1 MKFKNIIF
9 ENSESDWGYKKSYVK
24 VFKLLLM
31 KGFNPNNINGIY
43 LFLKKE
49 LSFKSEESSRI
60 ALLYQKNYD
69 PDGNYENLTPE
80 TWVIPQTTNVSERL
94 MALSSYF
101 DVTPLIFKPESGSNL
116 GDRYV
121 PLIDMCFRNYLIDG
135 VIITEVD
142 NLNSEAHDTILY
154 KLEQEGWDYF
164 DDRFL
169 EKYMEVDN
177 RKLEYN
183 IREIVLDEYKNY
195 LSKEGFLR
203 ESSKEGLLENIGL
216 IDEYLDHKDTLE
228 ELLKEIKP
236 IEDENIIIQS
246 KIDKLEV
253 ERNNVEI
260 EIERLTDT
268 IDYDEDDEYHGTY
281 RGDVDELEELLN
293 KIEYKIYYY
302 NNELSEN
309 ETILNKLNSELE
321 YAQTD
326 LEAFEGDNL
335 KELYLERRMEELIDE
350 YENDILQYIY
360 DAGLT
365 VDEAIDDR
373 LVYIDEETA
382 IREAIYFDGP
392 LAHIDYEGSGYE
404 LDQFGYNDVDY
415 VVLIDT
421 YKGRRSNDC

>member
-9 ENSESDWGYKKSYVK
+9 ENSESDWGYKKSYIK
-24 VFKLLLM
+24 LFKLLLM
-31 KGFNPNNINGIY
+31 KGFNPNNINGVY

-80 TWVIPQTTNVSERL
+80 TWVIPQATNVSERL

-135 VIITEVD
+135 AIITEVD

-164 DDRFL
+164 DDHFL
-169 EKYMEVDN
+169 EKYLEVDN

-183 IREIVLDEYKNY
+183 VREIVLDEYKNY
-195 LSKEGFLR
+195 LSKEGSLR

-236 IEDENIIIQS
+236 IENENIIIQS
-246 KIDKLEV
+246 KVDKLEV

-260 EIERLTDT
+260 EIERLSDT
-268 IDYDEDDEYHGTY
+268 IDYGEEDEYHGTY
-281 RGDVDELEELLN
+281 RGDIDELEELLN

-326 LEAFEGDNL
+326 LEVFEGDNL

-382 IREAIYFDGP
+382 IREAIESDGP
-392 LAHIDYEGSGYE
+392 LEHIDYEGSGYE
-404 LDQFGYNDVDY
+404 LDQFGYNDEDY

-421 YKGRRSNDC
+421 YRGRRGQDC